1 MDLVDEEDRI
11 RVVDQL
17 LQHRLQPLLEIAAVL
32 GSREQ
37 RAHVEHV
44 YLAARQNLRNLA
56 LDDTAREPF
65 GDGCLAHARLAH
77 KEGIVLAP
85 PAQRLDDAF
94 DLALAADQ
102 RIDLAHQRLGVEVER
117 IRLERAAGLLLLA
130 RGLLFGFAAA
140 LRLLGGRCLGDAVR
154 DVVHHIET
162 RHALLVQEIHGMR
175 VLLAEDRDQH
185 VGAGY
190 FLLARGLDVQ
200 DRPLD
205 DALET
210 ERGLGIDFLGAR
222 DRGGV
227 RGDEV
232 S

>member
-1 MDLVDEEDRI
+1 
-11 RVVDQL
+11 
-17 LQHRLQPLLEIAAVL
+17 
-32 GSREQ
+32 
-37 RAHVEHV
+37 
-44 YLAARQNLRNLA
+44 
-56 LDDTAREPF
+56 
-65 GDGCLAHARLAH
+65 
-77 KEGIVLAP
+77 
-85 PAQRLDDAF
+85 
-94 DLALAADQ
+94 
-102 RIDLAHQRLGVEVER
+102 
-117 IRLERAAGLLLLA
+117 
-130 RGLLFGFAAA
+130 
-140 LRLLGGRCLGDAVR
+140 
-154 DVVHHIET
+154 
-162 RHALLVQEIHGMR
+162 MR